1 MRISDVSSDVCS
13 SDLILG
19 REPRGKA
26 RDQLAPH
33 HLERPVAVRLEQ
45 DQQPT
50 GKGVERIERGGDLV
64 GIVPE
69 IVDHGDAFRRA
80 DPFQDRKSTRLNFQS
95 LMRISYAVFC
105 LKKKKTKKLEAKH
118 EPRSKDQ
125 TNHNK

>member
-80 DPFQDRKSTRLNFQS
+80 DPFRSEEHTSELQS

-105 LKKKKTKKLEAKH
+105 LKKKTNKNIRKMI
-118 EPRSKDQ
+118 RIQINKDETQ
-125 TNHNK
+125 KNK